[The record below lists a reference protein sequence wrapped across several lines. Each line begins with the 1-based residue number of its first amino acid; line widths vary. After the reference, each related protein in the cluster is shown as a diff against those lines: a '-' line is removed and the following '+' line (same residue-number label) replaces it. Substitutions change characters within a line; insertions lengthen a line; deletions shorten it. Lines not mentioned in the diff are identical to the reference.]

1 MDPERKAKLGT
12 KWTCYS
18 CGVRFYD
25 LQKPDP
31 LCPKCEADQRESPAF
46 AEQKT
51 KAKKA
56 ARKKPAAKAK
66 PKPRKE
72 PKVPTLDDLDEQET
86 EAAVEPEGVGL
97 GLDKIDDEEDPPLVT
112 EEVELG

>member
-31 LCPKCEADQRESPAF
+31 LCPKCESDQRESPAF
-46 AEQKT
+46 AEQKS

-56 ARKKPAAKAK
+56 ARKKPAAKA
-66 PKPRKE
+66 KPRKE
-72 PKVPTLDDLDEQET
+72 PKVPTLDDLDEQES
-86 EAAVEPEGVGL
+86 EADLGPEGIGL